1 MIKRKLTGL
10 FVCFVLIMTSS
21 ITVFA
26 EVPQPDEIIYLDD
39 GSYIEITITEESPK
53 LQLFTSAQTK
63 ISSKSTKTKTA
74 VKTAQ
79 AKNSS
84 GTNIWYVKVTGT
96 FTYNGS
102 SSSCTKSV
110 ATAASQHSSW
120 SIKSK
125 TPSKSGNTAK
135 ATATAVK
142 KLDGTVT
149 QSMTRTVSLTC
160 SKTGNLS

>member
-1 MIKRKLTGL
+1 MIKRRLTGL
-10 FVCFVLIMTSS
+10 FICFVLLMASS

-26 EVPQPDEIIYLDD
+26 ESPEPDEIIYLED
-39 GSYIEITITEESPK
+39 GSYIEITIEEEPPTI
-53 LQLFTSAQTK
+53 QLFA
-63 ISSKSTKTKTA
+63 STKTKTA
-74 VKTAQ
+74 SKTAQ

-84 GTNIWYVKVTGT
+84 GAKIWYVKVTGT
-96 FTYNGS
+96 FSYNGT
-102 SSSCTKSV
+102 SSSCTKSI

-125 TPSKSGNTAK
+125 SPSKSGSTAK

-149 QSMTRTVSLTC
+149 QTMTRTVSLTC
-160 SKTGNLS
+160 SKSGALS